1 MTICK
6 SFSPIINPQSK
17 ILILGSIPGVKSLE
31 KQQYYAHPQNRFWK
45 LIGLLCNYNNLSDLE
60 YDNKLNILLNN
71 KLALWDVIKS
81 CEREGSMD
89 SDILNESP
97 NNFDLLLKKY
107 PNIEKICFNGN
118 KAYNAFKKYF
128 PEFLLNYNHFV
139 LPSTSPANARFRIEN
154 LYDIWYNAI
163 NL

>member
-1 MTICK
+1 MAICK
-6 SFSPIINPQSK
+6 SFSPIINHQSK

-81 CEREGSMD
+81 CERKGSMD

>member
-6 SFSPIINPQSK
+6 SFSPIINHQSK
-17 ILILGSIPGVKSLE
+17 ILILGSMPGVKSLE

-81 CEREGSMD
+81 CERKGSMD

-139 LPSTSPANARFRIEN
+139 LPSTSPANARFSIEN
-154 LYDIWYNAI
+154 LYDSWYSAI

>member
-1 MTICK
+1 MAICK
-6 SFSPIINPQSK
+6 SFSPIINHQSK

-45 LIGLLCNYNNLSDLE
+45 LISLLCNYNNLSDLE

-81 CEREGSMD
+81 CERKGSMD

-139 LPSTSPANARFRIEN
+139 LPSTSPANARFSIEN
-154 LYDIWYNAI
+154 LYDSWYNAI

>member
-6 SFSPIINPQSK
+6 SFSPIINHQSK
-17 ILILGSIPGVKSLE
+17 ILILGSMPGVKSLE

-81 CEREGSMD
+81 CERKGSMD

-118 KAYNAFKKYF
+118 KAYTSFKKYF
-128 PEFLLNYNHFV
+128 PEFLLNYNYFV
-139 LPSTSPANARFRIEN
+139 LPSTSPANARFHIEN
-154 LYDIWYNAI
+154 LYDSWYSAI

>member
-1 MTICK
+1 MAICK
-6 SFSPIINPQSK
+6 SFSPIINHQSK

-45 LIGLLCNYNNLSDLE
+45 LISLLCNYNNLSDLE
-60 YDNKLNILLNN
+60 YDKKLNILLNN
-71 KLALWDVIKS
+71 QLALWDVIKC
-81 CEREGSMD
+81 CERKGSMD
-89 SDILNESP
+89 SDILNETP

-128 PEFLLNYNHFV
+128 PEFLLNYNYFV
-139 LPSTSPANARFRIEN
+139 LPSTSPANARFHIEN
-154 LYDIWYNAI
+154 LYDSWYSAI